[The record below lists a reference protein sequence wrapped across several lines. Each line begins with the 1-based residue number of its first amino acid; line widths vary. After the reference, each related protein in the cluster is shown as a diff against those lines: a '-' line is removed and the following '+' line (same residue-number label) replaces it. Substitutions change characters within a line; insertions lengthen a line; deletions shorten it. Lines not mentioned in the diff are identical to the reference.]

1 LSQPWRDSA
10 RRLPFAG
17 EATGSGANENREPS
31 SGAVGSSF
39 SPENEHHDLP
49 WF

>member
-1 LSQPWRDSA
+1 MRVGETQLDVLPVRLCLTPGPFGPEPPSA
-10 RRLPFAG
+10 RR
-17 EATGSGANENREPS
+17 
-31 SGAVGSSF
+31 SSF